1 MNRKWMGLVVLV
13 CVAASLLNLSSCT
26 HSQELVSIQIQP
38 GTTTFGASNIP
49 VIDNAGLNVQLQALG
64 SYTHPPVTKDIT
76 NQVTWSNNSTQMFT
90 LSSSQ
95 PGLLTVTGDE
105 CGGALISATIQ
116 TNTSAGGI
124 SSQGAIVA
132 GYMNANVTCFTG
144 NGSGSGPAVTIT
156 FGSTGSGTV
165 SSSPGGLFCT
175 APSQTVCADT
185 FPSGTNLTLTA
196 TPTPPSTTASW
207 QGCPVITTT
216 EACSFILETNTTI
229 TAIFQ

>member
-1 MNRKWMGLVVLV
+1 
-13 CVAASLLNLSSCT
+13 
-26 HSQELVSIQIQP
+26 VSIQIQP

-76 NQVTWSNNSTQMFT
+76 NQVTWSNNSSQMFT

-105 CGGALISATIQ
+105 CGGALVSATIQ

-124 SSQGAIVA
+124 SSSGAIVA

-144 NGSGSGPAVTIT
+144 NGSGSGPAVSIT
-156 FGSTGSGTV
+156 FGGGSGTV

-175 APSQTVCADT
+175 APTACIDS
-185 FPSGTNLTLTA
+185 FPTGTNLVLTA
-196 TPTPPSTTASW
+196 TPTSPSTSASW
-207 QGCPVITTT
+207 QGCPVTTT
-216 EACSFILETNTTI
+216 TDVCSFTLETNTTV
-229 TAIFQ
+229 TATFQ